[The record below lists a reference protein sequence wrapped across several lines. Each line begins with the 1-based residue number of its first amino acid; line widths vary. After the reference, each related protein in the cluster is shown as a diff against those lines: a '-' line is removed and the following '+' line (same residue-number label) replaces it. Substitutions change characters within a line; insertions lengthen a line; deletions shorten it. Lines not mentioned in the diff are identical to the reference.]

1 MEIAHVGMYF
11 PSTTIVCKPRVQNW
25 ACCREV
31 ISDRPM
37 LLPASQ
43 AHLETTHWGT
53 RMHGSCSVEHDHVKN
68 GTPQEVNKRK
78 ESLPHA
84 ERSRHRNCVGSN
96 DLSGLHRCDDT
107 KQRNLSLLHPKT
119 GESGQQS
126 SSQGFWSSTELQRAS
141 AHSVETGGHCA
152 AVSATAKVP
161 GEPLVEGLGFPGW
174 GIISTMISSTKRP
187 E

>member
-78 ESLPHA
+78 ESLPMPSGVVTVIA
-84 ERSRHRNCVGSN
+84 LDPMICPGFTDATTPSRGTSLSFIPKRGNLGSN
-96 DLSGLHRCDDT
+96 QVHKVSG
-107 KQRNLSLLHPKT
+107 HP
-119 GESGQQS
+119 QS
-126 SSQGFWSSTELQRAS
+126 SRGPQHIQ
-141 AHSVETGGHCA
+141 
-152 AVSATAKVP
+152 
-161 GEPLVEGLGFPGW
+161 
-174 GIISTMISSTKRP
+174 
-187 E
+187 